1 MIVQH
6 DGWYGHTS
14 FALTDPTGGILV
26 YHYFARGHRA
36 GATSSQNVQGLIYD
50 NEWIWH
56 ESYSSFGAY
65 LDTIAKEPSALF
77 NDTLEYSVQVLAY
90 AYGTKQDDQRLLDK
104 IKDVEIDQSVYGR
117 YSFVMGDICSAA
129 CWDWFHEHAGS
140 DAPMPAYLKT
150 SSILDLSAEGA
161 KHLQLPHLMYVT
173 KLAKMPSVESIQLNL
188 LGIGDFGF

>member
-1 MIVQH
+1 M
-6 DGWYGHTS
+6 G
-14 FALTDPTGGILV
+14 
-26 YHYFARGHRA
+26 
-36 GATSSQNVQGLIYD
+36 
-50 NEWIWH
+50 
-56 ESYSSFGAY
+56 
-65 LDTIAKEPSALF
+65 
-77 NDTLEYSVQVLAY
+77 YSVQVLAY

-129 CWDWFHEHAGS
+129 CWDWFHEYAGS